1 MPVLE
6 TIKAKIFS
14 GEVLERQLL
23 QWHFF
28 RKKLVFTNG
37 CFDLLH
43 SGHIDYLSKASE
55 MGDILIIG
63 LNSDNSV
70 KRLKGNNR
78 PVNSGEQRSLLL
90 ASLSF
95 VSAVVIFDEDTP
107 AKLISKIKPGI
118 LVKGGDYKPE
128 QIAGADV
135 VLANGGEVRIID
147 LLPGYS
153 TSEIEQRIIN
163 LSKEK

>member
-1 MPVLE
+1 MSTLE
-6 TIKAKIFS
+6 NIKAKILA
-14 GEVLERQLL
+14 GQLL
-23 QWHFF
+23 EHQVQRWKYFN
-28 RKKLVFTNG
+28 KKIVFTNG

-43 SGHIDYLSKASE
+43 SGHIDYLSKAAD
-55 MGDILIIG
+55 MGDALIIG
-63 LNSDNSV
+63 LNSDNSTR
-70 KRLKGNNR
+70 RLKGNNR
-78 PVNSGEQRSLLL
+78 PVNNEEQRSLLL

-107 AKLISKIKPGI
+107 YNLISKIKPDI

-153 TSEIEQRIIN
+153 TSEIEQRILK
-163 LSKEK
+163 LSREK